1 MQFVLLGPQ
10 DCFSIKTLPLGRKS
24 YRKDQHALGEY

>member
-1 MQFVLLGPQ
+1 MQFVLLGSQ
-10 DCFSIKTLPLGRKS
+10 DCFEIKTLSLDRKS